1 MFPPSSFRDSTHETS
16 VLIFEIPNKNPFN
29 FFSSWKT
36 SIFLSTILRHA
47 GFTDSTYRSEKG
59 KLAANFSSPHV
70 RSAVK
75 GRKIM
80 WHFGPSCNKVHE
92 DLSGPVFPW
101 GPATKKTRFCRE
113 KMVNTLPHIIME
125 MENGP
130 KAN

>member
-1 MFPPSSFRDSTHETS
+1 MFPPSSIRDSTHETS

-80 WHFGPSCNKVHE
+80 CGILAQVAIKSTKISLAQSFHG
-92 DLSGPVFPW
+92 DLPL
-101 GPATKKTRFCRE
+101 KKRGFVGKKWSIPFHT
-113 KMVNTLPHIIME
+113 
-125 MENGP
+125 
-130 KAN
+130 